1 MMATVDDR
9 VARESQTGP
18 EKKSLTEVRLDDELF
33 AGSKGTNF
41 WPFP

>member
-9 VARESQTGP
+9 VARESRTGP
-18 EKKSLTEVRLDDELF
+18 EKKGLTEVRLDDELF